1 MPRGSGRLVAGLA
14 VLGLVL
20 APAPGATHPLGNFS
34 ISQYGAIRIGPDR
47 ITVRYLV
54 DLAEIPTFQELQDT
68 ALPLDPADARVR
80 AYLDRKVAALRDG
93 LIVELD
99 GRRLELETESTDI
112 LFPPG
117 VGGLPTMKAGALFR
131 AVLPGALSPGPH
143 RLDYRDRNFPDRVG
157 WKEIIAVAAAGVTL
171 TSSTAPARD
180 RSQELTDYPTDL
192 LNSPPQDLE
201 ARVAFTR
208 EPAPAPVA
216 AARPA
221 AGDAAGSPGPP
232 SPGGEPRAASPPAP
246 AAASTRPPAAAPAPP
261 ASAVPPGSPPAAAP
275 PHAAVSGPPPPA
287 AGDGAGGQP
296 GAAPSGTASPD
307 DRLDLRPNRHGS
319 SRSGLADLV
328 GRHEMGPGFVALALL
343 VAAGLGAFHALEPGH
358 GKTVVAAY
366 LVGSRG
372 TAWHALW
379 LGLIVTAAHTAGVYL
394 LGALTL
400 YASRYVVPERL
411 YPWLGVVSGLIVAA
425 LGFTLFLRRYAAGA
439 RLHDHGHAHAP
450 DVHHHEHHHEPEPA
464 LAPALA
470 REERGRGLAHHAA
483 AAGPGHDH
491 AHAAGHAGAHAHGH
505 DHVHGHG
512 HHHGHGHGHSHAPVT
527 DADGRVSASGLVA
540 LGVSGGLIPCPAAI
554 VVLLT
559 AVSLNR
565 IGFGFL
571 LIVAFSIG
579 LAAVLVAIGVLM
591 VQARRV
597 VARFGSE
604 ESPLIQRWLPLTSSA
619 VMTLL
624 GIAIAVQALVSAGI
638 VQIRL

>member
-1 MPRGSGRLVAGLA
+1 M
-14 VLGLVL
+14 
-20 APAPGATHPLGNFS
+20 GA
-34 ISQYGAIRIGPDR
+34 
-47 ITVRYLV
+47 
-54 DLAEIPTFQELQDT
+54 
-68 ALPLDPADARVR
+68 
-80 AYLDRKVAALRDG
+80 
-93 LIVELD
+93 
-99 GRRLELETESTDI
+99 
-112 LFPPG
+112 
-117 VGGLPTMKAGALFR
+117 
-131 AVLPGALSPGPH
+131 
-143 RLDYRDRNFPDRVG
+143 
-157 WKEIIAVAAAGVTL
+157 
-171 TSSTAPARD
+171 
-180 RSQELTDYPTDL
+180 
-192 LNSPPQDLE
+192 
-201 ARVAFTR
+201 
-208 EPAPAPVA
+208 
-216 AARPA
+216 
-221 AGDAAGSPGPP
+221 
-232 SPGGEPRAASPPAP
+232 
-246 AAASTRPPAAAPAPP
+246 
-261 ASAVPPGSPPAAAP
+261 
-275 PHAAVSGPPPPA
+275 
-287 AGDGAGGQP
+287 
-296 GAAPSGTASPD
+296 
-307 DRLDLRPNRHGS
+307 
-319 SRSGLADLV
+319 
-328 GRHEMGPGFVALALL
+328 GFVALALL

-439 RLHDHGHAHAP
+439 RLHHHRHEHAP
-450 DVHHHEHHHEPEPA
+450 DIHHHEPEPA
-464 LAPALA
+464 LTPALA
-470 REERGRGLAHHAA
+470 HEARGRGHAHHAH
-483 AAGPGHDH
+483 AAGHGDDHAH
-491 AHAAGHAGAHAHGH
+491 AHAAGHADAHAHGH

-527 DADGRVSASGLVA
+527 DPDGRVSASGLVA

-624 GIAIAVQALVSAGI
+624 GIAIAIQALVSAGI